1 MTPRPRLVARTEL
14 AEAEITLER
23 LDPLSAAAARPV
35 TTGAAIL
42 IIAIPVVSIAVK
54 LDEIVQPAWLALSFA
69 ALVAVAWL
77 LLDRSRVYRPLWKS
91 SSAQT
96 LQLLLVVMTV
106 ASVMSTLTANAF
118 LRDDWAPY
126 VIGVVLIALAP
137 YRPAREIAFWAAVHT
152 LICAVLGMGQGAW
165 AVSDVPTLTFAVTSS
180 LGVAL
185 LGFAAAAFARSLNGD
200 LRQWHDRAW
209 ASAEHAVVQ
218 QRTGVARS
226 VQQQRIT
233 LLNREVVPYLSSIV
247 GATELDDGDRDE
259 ARRLARSIRALL
271 VADVER
277 SWAQTLLDEL
287 IARHPQLNIEAVAD
301 DPENAGGAST
311 LEQRTLVRAI
321 ADVSIRRLAA
331 TRVELQ
337 LRAPQGRLSVR
348 CEITTP
354 LSMTDAR
361 RELRGMIEIVRGLT
375 ESSRVIEREGRI
387 ALEFEYG
394 Y

>member
-1 MTPRPRLVARTEL
+1 MTSRPRLVSRPEL
-14 AEAEITLER
+14 SPAEVTLER

-35 TTGAAIL
+35 TSGAAIL
-42 IIAIPVVSIAVK
+42 IITVPAVSIVVR
-54 LDEIVQPAWLALSFA
+54 LDEIVSPAWLVLSFA

-77 LLDRSRVYRPLWKS
+77 LLDRSRVYRPLWKAP
-91 SSAQT
+91 SAQV
-96 LQLLLVVMTV
+96 LQMLLVVMTV
-106 ASVMSTLTANAF
+106 ASVLSTLTANAYV
-118 LRDDWAPY
+118 RDDWAPY

-137 YRPAREIAFWAAVHT
+137 YRPAREIAFWATVHT
-152 LICAVLGMGQGAW
+152 LICAVLGMLQAPW
-165 AVSDVPTLTFAVTSS
+165 AISDVPTLTFAVTGSF
-180 LGVAL
+180 GVAL
-185 LGFAAAAFARSLNGD
+185 LGFAAAAFARSLNGA

-209 ASAEHAVVQ
+209 ISAEQVVVQ

-247 GATELDDGDRDE
+247 GATELDEGDRDE
-259 ARRLARSIRALL
+259 ARRLARSIRTLL

-287 IARHPQLNIEAVAD
+287 TARHPQLNIDAVAD
-301 DPENAGGAST
+301 DPENVGGASS
-311 LEQRTLVRAI
+311 LEQRTLMRAI

-331 TRVELQ
+331 TKVELR

-361 RELRGMIEIVRGLT
+361 RELRGIIEIVRGLT
-375 ESSRVIEREGRI
+375 ESSRVIERQGRI